1 MKDWQWGALGFL
13 ADPQSLQPEN
23 PHTESQQHTKFNPLV
38 KLSAVERENIQ
49 YVNRL
54 AVTRGTKNLYGLALP
69 LRVWPG
75 RANKAVHLKRMNNN
89 YVNNAIRKI
98 ESGDV
103 PNLSPRSEVGKG
115 WLKLFRDELAKR
127 GAREE

>member
-1 MKDWQWGALGFL
+1 MKEWEWGALGFL
-13 ADPQSLQPEN
+13 TDPQSLQPEN
-23 PHTESQQHTKFNPLV
+23 SQIESQQATKFNPLV

-75 RANKAVHLKRMNNN
+75 RANKAVHLKRMNNS
-89 YVNNAIRKI
+89 YVNNAIKKI
-98 ESGDV
+98 KSGDM

-115 WLKLFRDELAKR
+115 WLRLFREELAKR